1 LSAFR
6 KRAGILDTDEIA
18 FEERLDGVLVNAL
31 TKMGTNQDKE
41 RYTGVAAPE
50 ILQPADLDALYI
62 NNWLCRRIVD
72 IIPQECTR
80 AGWALTLGPETTDAE
95 KKRFD
100 RLVATGED
108 MGIRTHVKE
117 AMKQSRLHGGAAIIM
132 ILDDNTPINEP
143 VNLKRLRAIKG
154 LHAMDCQRIWPAA
167 GWSGVG
173 EPELY
178 QMQINRDEDL
188 RRIGIKDQLLHVPI
202 HRSRLLR
209 FEGDSVPYSYK
220 SHFRWWGVSV
230 LQSVWSVFK
239 RYETGQ
245 ASAANI
251 LNDFSLY
258 VQKVK
263 GLKGMVERGNGD
275 LITNRLALNAMMRS
289 VIGGIALDADGE
301 EASFLTRSAA
311 GVASIIEKLK
321 DEVQGASRIPHTKL
335 WGSSPSGLGAT
346 GHSEKA
352 DFAQEVHMIQEDHID
367 RQLRQFYETL
377 AACSTN
383 KAAMKLPEDWQ
394 IDFHSTFTLSDLEE
408 AELRGKVATADSQN
422 IQSGVLQPNEVALAR
437 FGGAKF
443 SMETTLLDREK
454 NGAIKQDPQNL
465 PPPTFGG
472 DLATLPGEAI
482 GQGQGQG
489 QQQVPRGDSGD
500 ERDDGC
506 CSPCDAATARGK
518 PATCN
523 DGAVD
528 GQQQADDQLE
538 GQQAAAA
545 EAIARAIAQGKRRKG
560 RGRRPGVR
568 ADGSRV
574 TGRRVVAGVPVDVRI
589 DGSATLVGPYGQGL
603 GLEAAVGFDS
613 TGIWEVLSPAG
624 QWTAVVGVEDQAMVV
639 AAAGPGARV
648 RRLDGIDLLAMGV
661 RCDSYEP

>member
-1 LSAFR
+1 
-6 KRAGILDTDEIA
+6 LDTDEIA
-18 FEERLDGVLVNAL
+18 FEKRFDGVLVNTL
-31 TKMGTNQDKE
+31 TKMGTSQDKE

-72 IIPQECTR
+72 TIPQECTR

-311 GVASIIEKLK
+311 GVESIIEKLK

-394 IDFHSTFTLSDLEE
+394 IDFHSTITLSDLEE
-408 AELRGKVATADSQN
+408 AELRGKVASADSQYLN
-422 IQSGVLQPNEVALAR
+422 AGVLQPNEVAVAR

-443 SMETTLLDREK
+443 SIETTLLDREK

-545 EAIARAIAQGKRRKG
+545 EAHVKAIARAIAQGKGRKG

-589 DGSATLVGPYGQGL
+589 DGTATLVGPYGQAL
-603 GLEAAVGFDS
+603 ALEAAVGPDP
-613 TGIWEVLSPAG
+613 TGLWEVLSPAG
-624 QWTAVVGVEDQAMVV
+624 QWTAVLGVKDQAMVV

-648 RRLDGIDLLAMGV
+648 RRLDGLDLLAMGV

>member
-1 LSAFR
+1 M
-6 KRAGILDTDEIA
+6 DTDEIA
-18 FEERLDGVLVNAL
+18 FEERFDGVLVNTL
-31 TKMGTNQDKE
+31 TRMGTSQDKE

-72 IIPQECTR
+72 IIPQESTR
-80 AGWALTLGPETTDAE
+80 AGWALTLGTETTDAE

-100 RLVATGED
+100 RLVAVGER

-117 AMKQSRLHGGAAIIM
+117 AMRQSRLHGGAAIIM
-132 ILDDNTPINEP
+132 ILDDNTPIDEP
-143 VNLKRLRAIKG
+143 VNLKKLRAIKG

-173 EPELY
+173 EPDLY

-188 RRIGIKDQLLHVPI
+188 RKIGMKDQLLHVPI

-209 FEGDSVPYSYK
+209 FEGDAAPYSYK
-220 SHFRWWGVSV
+220 SHFKWWGISV
-230 LQSVWSVFK
+230 LQSVWNVFK

-258 VQKVK
+258 VQKIK
-263 GLKGMVERGNGD
+263 GLKGMVEQGKGD
-275 LITNRLALNAMMRS
+275 FVANRLSLNALMRS

-311 GVASIIEKLK
+311 GVDSIIERLK

-346 GHSEKA
+346 GQSEKS
-352 DFAQEVHMIQEDHID
+352 DFAQEVHMLQEDHLD
-367 RQLRQFYETL
+367 RALRQYYETL

-383 KAAMKLPEDWQ
+383 RAAMELPEDWQ
-394 IDFHSTFTLSDLEE
+394 IDFHSTITLSDLEE

-437 FGGAKF
+437 FGGPKF
-443 SMETTLLDREK
+443 SMETTLLDRET

-489 QQQVPRGDSGD
+489 QGQQQAPRGDSGD

-506 CSPCDAATARGK
+506 CRPCDAATARGK

-528 GQQQADDQLE
+528 GQQHADDQLE

-545 EAIARAIAQGKRRKG
+545 EAIARAIAQDKRRKG

-589 DGSATLVGPYGQGL
+589 DGSATLVGPYGQAL
-603 GLEAAVGFDS
+603 ALEAAVGFDS
-613 TGIWEVLSPAG
+613 TGLWEVLSPAG

>member
-1 LSAFR
+1 M
-6 KRAGILDTDEIA
+6 DTDEIA

-72 IIPQECTR
+72 IIPQESTR
-80 AGWALTLGPETTDAE
+80 AGWALTLGTETTDAE

-100 RLVATGED
+100 RLVAVGER

-117 AMKQSRLHGGAAIIM
+117 AMRQSRLHGGAAIIM
-132 ILDDNTPINEP
+132 ILDDNTPIDEP
-143 VNLKRLRAIKG
+143 VNLKKLRAIKG
-154 LHAMDCQRIWPAA
+154 LHAMDCQRVWPAA

-173 EPELY
+173 EPDLY
-178 QMQINRDEDL
+178 QIQINRDEDL
-188 RRIGIKDQLLHVPI
+188 RKIGMKDQLLHVPI

-209 FEGDSVPYSYK
+209 FEGDAAPYSYK
-220 SHFRWWGVSV
+220 SHFKWWGISV
-230 LQSVWSVFK
+230 LQSVWNVFK

-258 VQKVK
+258 VQKIK
-263 GLKGMVERGNGD
+263 GLKGMVEQGKGD
-275 LITNRLALNAMMRS
+275 FVANRLSLNALMRS

-311 GVASIIEKLK
+311 GVDSIIERLK

-346 GHSEKA
+346 GQSEKS
-352 DFAQEVHMIQEDHID
+352 DFAQEVHMLQEDHLD
-367 RQLRQFYETL
+367 RALRQYYETL

-383 KAAMKLPEDWQ
+383 RAAMELPEDWQ
-394 IDFHSTFTLSDLEE
+394 IDFHSTITLSDLEE
-408 AELRGKVATADSQN
+408 AELRGKVASADSQYLN
-422 IQSGVLQPNEVALAR
+422 AGVLQPNEVALAR

-489 QQQVPRGDSGD
+489 QGQQQAPRGDSGD

-506 CSPCDAATARGK
+506 CRPCDAATARGK

-545 EAIARAIAQGKRRKG
+545 KAIARAIAQDKRRKG